1 MHPYLR
7 QRLESC
13 EADLR
18 ARLDPDERVIALG
31 RCEDITAR
39 GDIDSGGAA
48 WTFVMVTDRRLRWVP
63 YVRLRYETNV
73 DLDGVTAVFE
83 QTSAHRYAMTLHHA
97 PVRALRDVPAHRFLW
112 FQWGNAEAVRT
123 LLVTTMAFS
132 RRDTA
137 AALALR
143 AALDRRGIVPRVIAS
158 PPRPP
163 RRSPAFYALRRTE
176 DQ

>member
-1 MHPYLR
+1 MAYLKD
-7 QRLESC
+7 RLQTC
-13 EADLR
+13 EAHLR
-18 ARLDPDERVIALG
+18 AHLEPYERVISVG
-31 RCEDITAR
+31 RCPDITAL

-63 YVRLRYETNV
+63 RVRLRYETNV
-73 DLDGVTAVFE
+73 GLDGVSAAFE
-83 QTSAHRYAMTLHHA
+83 QTSAHRYATTLHHA
-97 PVRALRDVPAHRFLW
+97 PLRALREVPAHRVLW

-123 LLVTTMAFS
+123 LLVTTLAFS

-143 AALDRRGIVPRVIAS
+143 AELDRRGIVPRVIAS

-163 RRSPAFYALRRTE
+163 RRSPAFYALRGTE

>member
-1 MHPYLR
+1 MAYLND
-7 QRLESC
+7 RLQTC
-13 EADLR
+13 EAHLR
-18 ARLDPDERVIALG
+18 VGLEPDERVIAVG
-31 RCEDITAR
+31 RCEDITAL

-73 DLDGVTAVFE
+73 GLDGVSAVFD

-97 PVRALRDVPAHRFLW
+97 PVRAFRDVPAHRFLW

-123 LLVTTMAFS
+123 LGTTTLAFS

-143 AALDRRGIVPRVIAS
+143 AELDRRGIVQRVIAS